1 MDAVRYYIAL
11 ILVVTMLPMLL
22 VWPLI
27 HPFISFWR
35 RLGPALTSTLVWSF
49 LGLIGVGLFLARKS
63 WLAVDFG
70 TNYVLVVQ
78 GVLLEAAS
86 IWLWGPLHRYL
97 SFTTM
102 MGLPEL
108 APQKYPTTLIT
119 GGIYS
124 WIRHPRYVQI
134 LLFIW
139 GYALIANYPAAYVTA
154 GLWLPGVLIIARLE
168 EKELRDRY
176 GAAYEEYCRRV
187 PRFVPRWSGG
197 KD

>member
-11 ILVVTMLPMLL
+11 VLVITMLPMLL

-27 HPFISFWR
+27 HPFIRFWR
-35 RLGPALTSTLVWSF
+35 RLGPALTSVLVWPLLY
-49 LGLIGVGLFLARKS
+49 LGGVALFLARRS
-63 WLAVDFG
+63 LLATDFG
-70 TNYVLVVQ
+70 TNYLLVVL

-86 IWLWGPLHRYL
+86 IWLWVPLHRYL
-97 SFTTM
+97 SFSTM

-108 APQKYPTTLIT
+108 APEKYPTALIT

-124 WIRHPRYVQI
+124 RIRHPRYVQV

-139 GYALIANYPAAYVTA
+139 GYALIANFPAAYAAA
-154 GLWLPGVLIIARLE
+154 GLWLPGVFIIARLE

-187 PRFVPRWSGG
+187 PRFVPRWGG
-197 KD
+197 RED